1 MKTIPVTSA
10 RRDIFNIIEQTI
22 VNSEP
27 IQITSKNG
35 DVVMLSMD
43 DWSVIQETLYLVQI
57 PGMRESILAGSSE
70 PISECKTLE
79 DIGFQYP
86 LKF

>member
-35 DVVMLSMD
+35 DVVMLVDSL
-43 DWSVIQETLYLVQI
+43 SYQYLVGSKVDYVEGLEGSRFI
-57 PGMRESILAGSSE
+57 VENPNATTTCGCGSSFS
-70 PISECKTLE
+70 I
-79 DIGFQYP
+79 
-86 LKF
+86 

>member
-35 DVVMLSMD
+35 DVVMLSVD
-43 DWSVIQETLYLVQI
+43 DWSAIQGVSPTFPTKPTLRQKL
-57 PGMRESILAGSSE
+57 
-70 PISECKTLE
+70 
-79 DIGFQYP
+79 DIN
-86 LKF
+86 